1 MTPRYDYLDIAK
13 GLGIIAVVWA
23 HILLVGWT
31 HRLIYAFHMPLFFFL
46 SGMLFDRRKY
56 SSFGGFI
63 IKRGKRLLVPYVI
76 YSVVT
81 WAIWALFRYLRHD
94 QVASYIAPLLQ
105 TFVAQGSGEF
115 LVHNSALWFIP
126 CLFAVEVM
134 YFFISK
140 LPEWANATA
149 CFVLCATSFIFG
161 HIWNGGWWFLLPF
174 NFDAAMVA
182 LPFYCVGNLISRH
195 FSHERLVSLVSS
207 RKHETLMIWLFMTA
221 VLYWMSMK
229 FGEGSM
235 GSSSYHCDG
244 WIFVIRAF
252 AGIAAMLCFALLAS
266 SFHNKGKLWGTTDK
280 FIRWQ
285 GRYSLDVMC
294 LHIPVKG
301 VAILLV
307 AKAFSSTSDGV
318 STDFWM
324 SMAAFVVTIAVVSV
338 IILCINRFLRANK

>member
-1 MTPRYDYLDIAK
+1 MTKRYDYLDIAK
-13 GLGIIAVVWA
+13 GLGILAVVWA
-23 HILLVGWT
+23 HTLKVGWS
-31 HRLIYAFHMPLFFFL
+31 HGLIYAFHMPLFFFL
-46 SGMLFDRRKY
+46 SGMLFDMGKY
-56 SSFGGFI
+56 SGFKGFI
-63 IKRGKRLLVPYVI
+63 IKRGKRLLVPYII

-81 WAIWALFRYLRHD
+81 WAIWALFRFLRHD

-105 TFVAQGSGEF
+105 TFVAKGSGAF

-134 YFFISK
+134 YYFISK
-140 LPEWANATA
+140 LPEWLNAA
-149 CFVLCATSFIFG
+149 VCFLLCATSFFFG
-161 HIWNGGWWFLLPF
+161 HIWGGGWWFLLPF
-174 NFDAAMVA
+174 NLDAAMVA
-182 LPFYCVGNLISRH
+182 LPFYCAGNLISRH
-195 FSHERLVSLVSS
+195 FSHERLLEQVSR
-207 RKHETLMIWLFMTA
+207 RKREALMIWLFMTA

-244 WIFVIRAF
+244 WLFVIRAF
-252 AGIAAMLCFALLAS
+252 VGIAAMLSFALLAS
-266 SFHNKGKLWGTTDK
+266 SFKGKGKLIGGADR

-307 AKAFSSTSDGV
+307 AKALSSTSDGV
-318 STDFWM
+318 SADFWM

-338 IILCINRFLRANK
+338 IILCINRFLRSDK